1 MLGALENGGR
11 KGIPKVGVVTSNGF
25 SEDRDATKF
34 VAQDAKDGINMFSV
48 GIGYTDERELR
59 DIASC
64 PSQFVNVDS
73 FEQLPTKL
81 SKLVQLV
88 CTSID

>member
-1 MLGALENGGR
+1 MLGAEEKDGR

-25 SEDRDATKF
+25 SGDWDATKF

-48 GIGYTDERELR
+48 GVGNTDERELR

-64 PSQFVNVDS
+64 PSQVVNVDS
-73 FEQLPTKL
+73 SEQLPTKL
-81 SKLVQLV
+81 SELVQLV
-88 CTSID
+88 CTRID